1 MAGVKLK
8 GPIRPTGP
16 STSDAFADGQ
26 GLEDYGEWTAKDPTP
41 FLDLFNNFHYLLK
54 LQLVS
59 L

>member
-54 LQLVS
+54 LQI
-59 L
+59 